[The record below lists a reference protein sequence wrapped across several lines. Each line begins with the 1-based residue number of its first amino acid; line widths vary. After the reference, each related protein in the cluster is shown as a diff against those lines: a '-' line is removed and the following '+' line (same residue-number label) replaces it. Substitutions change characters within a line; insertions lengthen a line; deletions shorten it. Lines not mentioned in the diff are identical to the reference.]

1 MSRLTDE
8 QIAFDFCQANPGKT
22 VIVNNTI
29 RDSAGVVKVSYTC
42 KEERKTKMAEP
53 MFHTKEDKL
62 LFGKYKGMTVAEV
75 IAENPQYLLWA
86 HDTIEWFKLE
96 ESLHE
101 DLVDLVCG
109 AGEDEDGLDPLD
121 PDRDLKF

>member
-1 MSRLTDE
+1 MTYRLTPE
-8 QIAFDFCQANPGKT
+8 QAAFDYCQANPGKT
-22 VIVNNTI
+22 VIIGNVI
-29 RDSAGVVKVSYTC
+29 RDGSGNVSTVT
-42 KEERKTKMAEP
+42 ERKTKMAEP

-96 ESLHE
+96 ESLHD

-109 AGEDEDGLDPLD
+109 VGEDEDGLDPLD
-121 PDRDLKF
+121 FTADW

>member
-1 MSRLTDE
+1 MTNNLTPE
-8 QIAFDFCQANPGKT
+8 QVAFDYCQANPGKT
-22 VIVNNTI
+22 VIVGNVRREGSGN
-29 RDSAGVVKVSYTC
+29 VSTTL
-42 KEERKTKMAEP
+42 ERKTKMAEP

-96 ESLHE
+96 ESLHD

-109 AGEDEDGLDPLD
+109 VGEDEDGLDPLD
-121 PDRDLKF
+121 FTED